1 MSNTTLHAPW
11 RMEYIRSLEK
21 SNDPTS
27 CGCFLCDAT
36 GTFDRPEERK
46 RRLVLW
52 KSEKCVCLINRFPYT
67 SGHLLVAPSA
77 HVADLADM
85 DDATLLDLNK
95 QTVRAAELLK
105 RAMNPQGFNIGINM
119 GSAAGAG
126 VPGHLHQH
134 IVARWAGDVNFMSV
148 VGEVRIIPNAMATLW
163 EQLMAVLESS
173 K

>member
-1 MSNTTLHAPW
+1 MPNTTLHAPW

-21 SNDPTS
+21 SSEPAS

-36 GTFDRPEERK
+36 NTFEKPEERK

-52 KSEKCVCLINRFPYT
+52 RSEHCVCLINRFPYT

-77 HVADLADM
+77 HVADLSDL
-85 DDATLLDLNK
+85 DDATLLDLNR
-95 QTVRAAELLK
+95 QTTHAVQLLRK
-105 RAMNPQGFNIGINM
+105 AMNPQGFNIGINM

-148 VGEVRIIPNAMATLW
+148 VGEVRIIPNAMGPLW

>member
-1 MSNTTLHAPW
+1 MANTTLHAPW

-21 SNDPTS
+21 SNEPPS

-36 GTFDRPEERK
+36 ATFDNPEERR

-52 KSEKCVCLINRFPYT
+52 QSEHCVCLINRFPYT
-67 SGHLLVAPSA
+67 SGHLLVAPRG
-77 HVADLADM
+77 HLADLADLPEP
-85 DDATLLDLNK
+85 ALLDLNR
-95 QTVRAAELLK
+95 QTIRAVELL
-105 RAMNPQGFNIGINM
+105 RRVMNPQGFNIGINM

-134 IVARWAGDVNFMSV
+134 VVARWAGDVNFMSV
-148 VGEVRIIPNAMATLW
+148 VGEVRVIPNAMQTLW
-163 EQLMAVLESS
+163 EQLMVVLEAS

>member
-1 MSNTTLHAPW
+1 MPNTTLHAPW

-21 SNDPTS
+21 SNEPAS

-36 GTFDRPEERK
+36 STFERPDERK
-46 RRLVLW
+46 KRLVLW
-52 KSEKCVCLINRFPYT
+52 KSEHCVCLINRFPYT

-77 HVADLADM
+77 HVADLSDL

-95 QTVRAAELLK
+95 QTVRAVELLRK
-105 RAMNPQGFNIGINM
+105 VMNPQGFNIGINM

-148 VGEVRIIPNAMATLW
+148 VGEVRIIPNAMASLW
-163 EQLMAVLESS
+163 EQLMAALEPAN
-173 K
+173 